1 MRTILLLLLLLLL
14 IATSCSVYTG
24 VYDPDP
30 LYSRRS
36 YIGPAIPQPR
46 YWDPNP
52 YWGWSGYGYL
62 NPGLYRER
70 VIIIQPKETP
80 NYGKRPSR
88 EGGNYNPN
96 FRPERGRSNQNHS
109 NP

>member
-1 MRTILLLLLLLLL
+1 MRTLILLLLLLIL
-14 IATSCSVYTG
+14 ACSCRVTLSA
-24 VYDPDP
+24 YDPDP
-30 LYSRRS
+30 LYNRAPYAR
-36 YIGPAIPQPR
+36 PTIPDYR

-52 YWGWSGYGYL
+52 FWSWPGYGWV

-70 VIIIQPKETP
+70 VIIIQPKQTPAP

-96 FRPERGRSNQNHS
+96 FKPQRGRIN
-109 NP
+109 